1 MVKISSFESSW
12 KRHTARVTAASPK
25 PDDHVALCVRLP
37 RNELVGA
44 ECESLTGGLPAA
56 DGVATCNSIDRIHRA
71 AYIRQG
77 VRVIARAT
85 AFDALVEMVA
95 AAEFDADRFRIEVYD
110 PENLRPTSTRDLIV
124 PLADVMVDH
133 PDLAEPQHRFV
144 VTLGANGCWFG
155 EILTRA
161 TGDFQKHD
169 TKPWTTSSSLDAR
182 LSRALVNLV
191 PDARSILDP
200 CCGAGS
206 IVVEAAS
213 LGIEAVGIDW
223 KPAMVGMTRQ
233 NLDHFDYSAMVEQAD
248 ARTID
253 VPADAVVTDLPYGHG
268 IKEDAATTQ
277 AILDRAAT
285 LAPTGV
291 FVSRND
297 LTVQLANA
305 GYENIA
311 VHGIEKRSGFVR
323 RVHVGRSYHFSL

>member
-1 MVKISSFESSW
+1 M
-12 KRHTARVTAASPK
+12 TAASPT

-37 RNELVGA
+37 RNELVQA
-44 ECESLTGGLPAA
+44 ECKSLTGGLPAA
-56 DGVATCNSIDRIHRA
+56 DGVAICNSLDRIQRA
-71 AYIRQG
+71 AYIRKG
-77 VRVIARAT
+77 VRVLARAT
-85 AFDALVEMVA
+85 SFGALVDAVA

-110 PENLRPTSTRDLIV
+110 PENLRLTSTRDLIV
-124 PLADVMVDH
+124 PLADVMADH
-133 PDLAEPQHRFV
+133 PDLADPKHRFV

-155 EILTRA
+155 EILTEA
-161 TGDFQKHD
+161 AGDFQKHD

-182 LSRALVNLV
+182 LARALINLV
-191 PDARSILDP
+191 PDARSLLDP

-233 NLDHFDYSAMVEQAD
+233 NLDHFDYSATVEQAD

-253 VPADAVVTDLPYGHG
+253 VPVDAVVTDLPYGYG

-291 FVSRND
+291 FVSRYD
-297 LTVQLANA
+297 LTVQLSKA

-311 VHGIEKRSGFVR
+311 VHCIEKRSGFIR
-323 RVHVGRSYHFSL
+323 RVHVGRSDHS